1 MQKSKLKRFI
11 ASILLMI
18 TMISSTT
25 PIFAAS
31 GSGKYVGGQ
40 YDSGMYTTDNQGSKV
55 GILIRKLINNNEQE
69 KNIQYFVQSMVL
81 ILRQVLFIMD
91 NIIRQQILQ

>member
-40 YDSGMYTTDNQGSKV
+40 
-55 GILIRKLINNNEQE
+55 
-69 KNIQYFVQSMVL
+69 
-81 ILRQVLFIMD
+81 
-91 NIIRQQILQ
+91 

>member
-55 GILIRKLINNNEQE
+55 GILIRKLINNRTGE
-69 KNIQYFVQSMVL
+69 KHTVFCAEHGIDFN
-81 ILRQVLFIMD
+81 
-91 NIIRQQILQ
+91 